1 LSMYSLPRNIRGIV
15 ELFLSMIF
23 EVRI

>member
-1 LSMYSLPRNIRGIV
+1 MYSLPRNIRGIV